1 MKKRERADRAEEV
14 RDALSLLAVID
25 ETRSLFHRLKRAAE
39 ELHRDDGLTAGQ
51 RAVLKSLQNGGPQT
65 VPELAR
71 ARPVSRQHIQSLVNP
86 MVRAGWVKLEENP
99 RHARSKLVALS
110 PLGEELLAAVDAREA
125 VVFATLVGRFDV
137 ESLKK
142 TAETLREV
150 GSVFSGE
157 RWQSLVESTR
167 GRCAGSK
174 G

>member
-25 ETRSLFHRLKRAAE
+25 ETQSLFHRLKRAAE

-99 RHARSKLVALS
+99 DTRVPSLSPCHRLARSCW
-110 PLGEELLAAVDAREA
+110 PRWMP
-125 VVFATLVGRFDV
+125 GRP
-137 ESLKK
+137 SSS
-142 TAETLREV
+142 RR
-150 GSVFSGE
+150 SSGA
-157 RWQSLVESTR
+157 STSSR
-167 GRCAGSK
+167 
-174 G
+174 